1 MVVPKRSNL
10 INNLLLNYLKP
21 ATCFNLIIAFV
32 YPFCNVVYL
41 GIRFCLHLNPFCNNN
56 ASKEYDCK
64 AFTFLPFTFIMW
76 YITDYIARR
85 GFLWKKN
92 IKSFC
97 WVAENWS
104 ENSPTHFP
112 TFFALIWTRI
122 LRNNTTSDKN

>member
-64 AFTFLPFTFIMW
+64 AFTFLPFYLYNVIYNGLYCTSWFSLKEEYKI
-76 YITDYIARR
+76 ILLGCRKLIGKFTHALSH
-85 GFLWKKN
+85 FLCPN
-92 IKSFC
+92 I
-97 WVAENWS
+97 
-104 ENSPTHFP
+104 NS
-112 TFFALIWTRI
+112 
-122 LRNNTTSDKN
+122 NS